1 MSSAPEWVG
10 DSDVLEDLWAEA
22 CGYDIPP
29 GLLKKESTTR
39 TFVETKR
46 KAQGN
51 TIIICSHSSFFTLFV
66 VFFLSIV
73 ILYSHMLI
81 ILRCFLL
88 YVGSTVGPAG
98 KFVLIAPSVRSISH

>member
-46 KAQGN
+46 KAQGK
-51 TIIICSHSSFFTLFV
+51 TIIICSSFIVHTL
-66 VFFLSIV
+66 L
-73 ILYSHMLI
+73 
-81 ILRCFLL
+81 
-88 YVGSTVGPAG
+88 
-98 KFVLIAPSVRSISH
+98 

>member
-10 DSDVLEDLWAEA
+10 DSDVLEDLWAVA

-46 KAQGN
+46 KAQGKAE
-51 TIIICSHSSFFTLFV
+51 HHLFTFMVLRLVFV
-66 VFFLSIV
+66 FSCL
-73 ILYSHMLI
+73 
-81 ILRCFLL
+81 
-88 YVGSTVGPAG
+88 
-98 KFVLIAPSVRSISH
+98 